1 VEALTYQG
9 WALIRDDR
17 VTEGARNLDRAVAL
31 DPDFPDVRVFRAVV
45 ASRAA
50 EAAAARGDRPAAQAA
65 YAEAASEIDRFFRN
79 DPPEVAVQVLQQELL
94 EFKIFLGLLDET
106 SARCWADA
114 LASRGEDVAL
124 DQRLYDDLGT
134 CSDAV
139 LAASPD
145 DTDARFTR
153 ALAHVGPER
162 QDLASARSEV
172 DRLLS
177 VDPTDA
183 NGLLLRA
190 SLALAE
196 RRNADAGADLD
207 VLDGMARPTASF
219 LLGSPTDLRDV
230 LERSEEAASG
240 STTTTTTTAPPVS
253 GAVSTVPGAP
263 VIPNAGGG

>member
-1 VEALTYQG
+1 
-9 WALIRDDR
+9 
-17 VTEGARNLDRAVAL
+17 
-31 DPDFPDVRVFRAVV
+31 
-45 ASRAA
+45 
-50 EAAAARGDRPAAQAA
+50 
-65 YAEAASEIDRFFRN
+65 
-79 DPPEVAVQVLQQELL
+79 VLQQELL

-196 RRNADAGADLD
+196 RRNADARADLD

-253 GAVSTVPGAP
+253 GVVSTVPGAP